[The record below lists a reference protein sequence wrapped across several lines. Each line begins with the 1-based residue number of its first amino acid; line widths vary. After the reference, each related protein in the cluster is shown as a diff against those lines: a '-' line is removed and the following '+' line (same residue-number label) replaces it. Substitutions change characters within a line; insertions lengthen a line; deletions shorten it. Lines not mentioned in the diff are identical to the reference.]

1 MDILVI
7 IVDTKNS
14 KIMAVPTAESWSCG
28 SGTARSGE
36 TVLLYT
42 AILLTFVRTFLW
54 NSFIF
59 TVLKHPHCLQMK
71 FDRRRFVTNVVYD
84 LSSLPRDR

>member
-7 IVDTKNS
+7 IVNTKNS
-14 KIMAVPTAESWSCG
+14 KIMAVPTEESWSCG

-36 TVLLYT
+36 TVLSYT
-42 AILLTFVRTFLW
+42 AIVRTFLW
-54 NSFIF
+54 NSFMF
-59 TVLKHPHCLQMK
+59 TVLKHPHCLQIK
-71 FDRRRFVTNVVYD
+71 FDRRSFVTNVVYD

>member
-14 KIMAVPTAESWSCG
+14 KIMTDPIAECWSCG

-36 TVLLYT
+36 TALSYT
-42 AILLTFVRTFLW
+42 AIVRTFLW
-54 NSFIF
+54 NSVMF
-59 TVLKHPHCLQMK
+59 TVLKHPHCLQIN